1 MTILKFWLAVSRNC
15 IIMLDLLPVIFSPNS
30 SSYSFDSN
38 TNINRNNQE
47 SDISR
52 LQSCIKYKKVW
63 LNII

>member
-47 SDISR
+47 WDISR

-63 LNII
+63 LGII